1 MSNPRDGDDIEYN
14 DNEENELALSEE
26 EEEEDNKM
34 ANMEEEEDKEEEEE
48 RLIKKAKAKAAK
60 EDRDE
65 EEEDDSMGWQDDDM
79 DDDDDEDEMMYGDTA
94 EGDEED
100 EDASQASSSSSTHRD
115 EEEDDDD
122 DHPHGERYLQK
133 LDERVKKDYMQEI
146 HPEAFLHNYE
156 EVMSLSQITRDENY
170 RIIDPLHKTL
180 PFLTKYER
188 TRLLGMRA
196 KQINAGA
203 TPLVEVP
210 ETMLDGQLIA
220 ERELQERKLPFVL
233 RRPLPNGTFEYWRV
247 SDLELL

>member
-1 MSNPRDGDDIEYN
+1 MSHPEKDGDDIEYN
-14 DNEENELALSEE
+14 DNEENELALDVEEDREEMMDTEEKEE
-26 EEEEDNKM
+26 EEEE
-34 ANMEEEEDKEEEEE
+34 EEEEKTPM
-48 RLIKKAKAKAAK
+48 RVK
-60 EDRDE
+60 EDLDEDEDEDSEAMGWGDDEGDDE
-65 EEEDDSMGWQDDDM
+65 E
-79 DDDDDEDEMMYGDTA
+79 EMMYGDA
-94 EGDEED
+94 GDEEAYQDTD
-100 EDASQASSSSSTHRD
+100 EDIHSEKD
-115 EEEDDDD
+115 EDNEDDDD
-122 DHPHGERYLQK
+122 DRPHRENYLQK
-133 LDERVKKDYMQEI
+133 LDERVKKDYLHEI

-156 EVMSLSQITRDENY
+156 EVKAMCQITRDENY

-196 KQINAGA
+196 KQLNAGA

-247 SDLELL
+247 SDLELI